1 MGEFFMGQELIQGE
15 LPVNSPKPAET
26 PPEGVIMT
34 DTSMDGWQRRYIYI
48 AMSGSAPE
56 EILISE
62 TPPAQ
67 KQRISGA
74 AVAVEEVPAQM
85 EGMGIDIP
93 EGIVMPEGAVL
104 PENAVFSG
112 MPSAPAPMM
121 GIHAASPVMATQR
134 MAPVS
139 TRTAVPMQSP
149 QIGSTVTVVSRQDPI
164 AQSQPQQQSI
174 RMSAA
179 VPAPMAVPT
188 VSIQKAAPP
197 PPLSVQTPQSPVP
210 GGQVSLP
217 FVQRPIERAP
227 EVSGNMRLSNAID
240 SIKPVSVAPIA
251 DMNRAGQ
258 ERPAPVLGQRSIPLT
273 TQEGKKDLY
282 QVSNPVAQN
291 APIAAGLSQMGG
303 SSRFA
308 QHEVP
313 LRQLG
318 QAAPAAPAP
327 GAAPAPSTGGKCPG
341 AVEMPDGRVI
351 EPGDSVSLKDL
362 CELIPFLVETLTD
375 LQAKGLSP
383 GQKVPVV
390 GQQANGQM
398 AVPTQGGAFGPAGQG
413 PYGRSTGG
421 WVGGGGG
428 GPGPTGPMGSTGPI
442 GATGPGSIVEPPAV
456 KVDGDF
462 TAGPGAFVPVP
473 GTTVPFSM
481 TAAGVAEVKAIVT
494 LGSALT
500 MFCESVQIGVRIN
513 GTDYPLT
520 VRLINTSVA
529 LVDEFLI
536 GQCFSF
542 PITLAAG
549 AYTADLLIRGLLPGE
564 FGAGLGSPAAVSANP
579 SIPLIMTVSHS

>member
-15 LPVNSPKPAET
+15 LPANSPKPAET

-34 DTSMDGWQRRYIYI
+34 DTSADGWQRRYIYI
-48 AMSGSAPE
+48 AMSGSEPE

-67 KQRISGA
+67 KPRISGA
-74 AVAVEEVPAQM
+74 AVAVEEAPAQM
-85 EGMGIDIP
+85 EGVGIEIP

-112 MPSAPAPMM
+112 IPSAPAPMM
-121 GIHAASPVMATQR
+121 G
-134 MAPVS
+134 
-139 TRTAVPMQSP
+139 TRTAAPVAAPMRTAAPMAAPMLGGAVQM
-149 QIGSTVTVVSRQDPI
+149 VSRQTPL
-164 AQSQPQQQSI
+164 AQAQPQQPVL
-174 RMSAA
+174 MSAA
-179 VPAPMAVPT
+179 APAPVAVPT

-197 PPLSVQTPQSPVP
+197 PPLAVQTAQSPVP

-217 FVQRPIERAP
+217 FVQRPVERAP
-227 EVSGNMRLSNAID
+227 EVPNNVRLSNAID

-258 ERPAPVLGQRSIPLT
+258 ERPVPMMGSSRSLTLT
-273 TQEGKKDLY
+273 TQESKRDLY
-282 QVSNPVAQN
+282 PISNPLMQN
-291 APIAAGLSQMGG
+291 TPIAAGVAQMGG
-303 SSRFA
+303 SPSGFG
-308 QHEVP
+308 QNQVP
-313 LRQLG
+313 LLG
-318 QAAPAAPAP
+318 QAQAPASSTA
-327 GAAPAPSTGGKCPG
+327 SKTGGKCPG

-375 LQAKGLSP
+375 LQSKGLAP

-390 GQQANGQM
+390 GQQSDGRM

-413 PYGRSTGG
+413 PYGRPTGG

-428 GPGPTGPMGSTGPI
+428 APGPAGATGPAGPA
-442 GATGPGSIVEPPAV
+442 GAPGPGSIVEPPVV

-473 GTTVPFSM
+473 GTTVPFTMS
-481 TAAGVAEVKAIVT
+481 AAGVAEVKAIVT

-500 MFCESVQIGVRIN
+500 TFCESVQIGVRID

-520 VRLINTSVA
+520 VRLINTGVPG
-529 LVDEFLI
+529 VDEYLI
-536 GQCFSF
+536 GQCFLF

-549 AYTADLLIRGLLPGE
+549 THTADLLIRGLLPGE
-564 FGAGLGSPAAVSANP
+564 FGAGLGTPAAVSANP